1 METHVRRRS
10 GPDAPADARRHPIS
24 ATAERIRAA
33 GTLRRAEMPR
43 VEIRAVLA
51 ADDPEIVRRYLELHR
66 ERLEER
72 MAAHERELEVLA
84 CSLTE
89 HLEARGRRTERRR
102 RGRRPDLGPTAEVG

>member
-1 METHVRRRS
+1 MN
-10 GPDAPADARRHPIS
+10 

-43 VEIRAVLA
+43 AEIRAVLA

-72 MAAHERELEVLA
+72 MAAHRRELDVLA

-89 HLEARGRRTERRR
+89 LLEARDRRTERRR
-102 RGRRPDLGPTAEVG
+102 RGRRPDLDSTAEVG